1 MVGKVRV
8 YELARELGMDDSK
21 PLMKI
26 LRDMGYDVKTASNTL
41 PNDAVRKI
49 REVVAPHIETL
60 RREAEQQ
67 AAKEQAAKAKEAAKA
82 KAPVRVVRVV
92 SKATTA
98 EKEAILDRHRRKL
111 AGEEIT
117 ESAGQAKQNIYDTLQ
132 QAAPAPVEAAE
143 PVVEETAVPAVVAEA
158 PPAPEAV
165 VAPVTPPVAETPGD
179 DDRSRQLPPDQQ
191 IAAEYRDRT
200 AAPPPPPPPQAERP
214 AAEGPR
220 PQPAGTGGGPPGFRK
235 APVARDISPSRPRKP
250 MRPAGPQRPVRGKND
265 RKKRPMPKGSGP
277 RVEQSR
283 GLELPE
289 IITVQDLA
297 ARLGVPAS
305 DVIKT
310 LIREG
315 QMVTM
320 NQPLD
325 YEMASRISRSYG
337 FEVSE
342 SADELPADELLE
354 NEEVDVDAEDRPPV
368 VTVLGHVDHGKTSLL
383 DAIRK
388 TEVTATEA
396 GGITQRIGAYTVNHN
411 DQTITFIDTPGHE
424 AFTAMRARGAG
435 VTDIAILVVAADDGV
450 MPTTIEAINH
460 AKAAK
465 VPIIVAVNKIDKPNA
480 NPERVL
486 QQLTE
491 YHLVPEAWGGD
502 TVTINVSAING
513 ENIQEL
519 LDMVLLVAEVQ
530 ELKANPG
537 KMATGTIIEGR
548 LDKGLGPVATVLVQG
563 GTLKVGDVVVVGT
576 TSGRVR
582 MLQNENGQKIREAGP
597 SFPAEIIGLPSVP
610 LPGDHLQV
618 VEDERMAKQ
627 VAQYREEHARTDRI
641 KASGGRTGTLESL
654 FGTAAG
660 EEAKELKVVVKADE
674 KGALEAICSSLEK
687 LSTDEVKLQVVHQ
700 AVGAIRESDV
710 LLASAS
716 SKLIIGFNV
725 RPDPAVK
732 RAADQEGV
740 EIRLYRVIY
749 TMLDE
754 IRKAMAGL
762 LAPDISSEELGRVE
776 VRQIFKVTKVGKVA
790 GCHVTE
796 GKITRDAEVRVV
808 RDGVQI
814 YEGRLESLKRFKDDA
829 KEVAAGY
836 DCGLSVLNYPDLQE
850 GDVIEAFRKIVT
862 IREDL

>member
-1 MVGKVRV
+1 
-8 YELARELGMDDSK
+8 MDDSK

-60 RREAEQQ
+60 RREAEQN

-98 EKEAILDRHRRKL
+98 EKEAILDRHRRKM
-111 AGEEIT
+111 AGEEMI
-117 ESAGQAKQNIYDTLQ
+117 ESAMQAKQNIYEAEAVPEPVPEEAPPTADA
-132 QAAPAPVEAAE
+132 QAAEAAAPPVGEPTAE
-143 PVVEETAVPAVVAEA
+143 PVVAEEGPR
-158 PPAPEAV
+158 P
-165 VAPVTPPVAETPGD
+165 
-179 DDRSRQLPPDQQ
+179 LPPDQQ
-191 IAAEYRDRT
+191 IAAEYREKP
-200 AAPPPPPPPQAERP
+200 AVPPPPAPERAERP
-214 AAEGPR
+214 EAPR
-220 PQPAGTGGGPPGFRK
+220 PQNQPGHGPGPATGGGGGASGPPGFRK

-250 MRPAGPQRPVRGKND
+250 MRPAGPQRPQRGKGD

-277 RVEQSR
+277 RVEQAR

-289 IITVQDLA
+289 IVTVQDLA
-297 ARLGVPAS
+297 VRLGVPAS

-315 QMVTM
+315 HMVTI

-325 YEMASRISRSYG
+325 YETASRISRSYG

-342 SADELPADELLE
+342 SADELPPDELLE
-354 NEEVDVDAEDRPPV
+354 TMEPTDEEAEDRPPV

-388 TEVTATEA
+388 TEVTTTEA
-396 GGITQRIGAYTVNHN
+396 GGITQRIGAYTVSHK
-411 DQTITFIDTPGHE
+411 DQIITFIDTPGHE

-465 VPIIVAVNKIDKPNA
+465 VPIIVAVNKIDKANA

-548 LDKGLGPVATVLVQG
+548 LDKGLGPVGTVLVQG

-576 TSGRVR
+576 TSGRIR
-582 MLQNENGQKIREAGP
+582 MLQNENGKKIKAAGP

-610 LPGDHLQV
+610 VPGDHLQV

-654 FGTAAG
+654 FGTPVG

-674 KGALEAICSSLEK
+674 KGALEAICASLEK
-687 LSTDEVKLQVVHQ
+687 LSTDEVKLTVVHQ

-710 LLASAS
+710 QLASAS
-716 SKLIIGFNV
+716 SKLLIGFNV

-732 RAADQEGV
+732 RLADQEEV

-749 TMLDE
+749 TMLDDV
-754 IRKAMAGL
+754 RKAMAGL
-762 LAPDISSEELGRVE
+762 LAPDISEEEQGRVE

-790 GCHVTE
+790 GCHVLE
-796 GKITRDAEVRVV
+796 GKITRDSEVRIV
-808 RDGVQI
+808 REGVQV

-829 KEVAAGY
+829 KEVAAGF

-850 GDVIEAFRKIVT
+850 GDILEAFRKVIT
-862 IREDL
+862 IREEL